1 MLWLW
6 LYSFELLL
14 RCPHEAPVD
23 VPAPRP
29 DCRHSAA
36 GGRASD
42 AERFLHGAVQSSPG
56 GGWSKSILKTAM
68 KCPALHNPHQMT
80 NQYEGTEDNMPGLP
94 GGY

>member
-1 MLWLW
+1 MLW
-6 LYSFELLL
+6 LYSFELCLC
-14 RCPHEAPVD
+14 CPHEAS

-56 GGWSKSILKTAM
+56 DGWSKSILKTAM